1 VTSRGVLL
9 VVVVLCLVGA
19 ALARPVLRTWAPQA
33 SVDASLVRDGRA
45 IIHPLF
51 DPSVGAPAPDPWG
64 HPFRVRARTATDPAR
79 DLHRLGIYSKSQQT
93 GPTRLLYSIGA
104 NGIDESGAGD
114 DLYPDP
120 SADPLVSH
128 AVAWAPDAL
137 LAIAAL
143 AAWWL
148 AWARV
153 RRRSW
158 KADAVILVALVV
170 PPCALT
176 AYSLVWLPMEVF
188 AGMSSTS
195 PAPVAVPK
203 ALAILSSVAI
213 FSTIGALWLRL
224 GAPPSVTPAEAS
236 AR

>member
-1 VTSRGVLL
+1 M
-9 VVVVLCLVGA
+9 
-19 ALARPVLRTWAPQA
+19 
-33 SVDASLVRDGRA
+33 DASLVRDGRA

-51 DPSVGAPAPDPWG
+51 DPSIGAPAPDPWG
-64 HPFRVRARTATDPAR
+64 HPFRVRARTAADSAR

-93 GPTRLLYSIGA
+93 GPTRLLYSIGP
-104 NGIDESGAGD
+104 NGIDEGGAGD

-137 LAIAAL
+137 LAMAAL

-158 KADAVILVALVV
+158 KAEAAILVALIV

-176 AYSLVWLPMEVF
+176 AYSLAWLPMEVF
-188 AGMSSTS
+188 AGMISTS
-195 PAPVAVPK
+195 LVPPALSMAVAV
-203 ALAILSSVAI
+203 LSSVAI
-213 FSTIGALWLRL
+213 FSTIGSLWVRL